1 LYLEKESAAW
11 RQIMT
16 LSTSNPIITP
26 VSAETEA
33 SLTSDAQI
41 QAAAPQNSSQRL
53 LFFLES
59 QNLHKK
65 DFSEMVGVTLS
76 YVYNLID
83 ETVPFPSRTT
93 TLERIAVVMSSE
105 PESFPE
111 YKHREE
117 PRMIDPGVEFLKTMQ
132 KEANLSNIQF
142 IKRFSRSQRLEMVDI
157 WRGAAPLPLDWSKV
171 QNIATVLELGKE
183 DIYPYWQNRLQQH
196 LTKGGLEPMS
206 NIGLMNALFQG
217 VKAYLR
223 V

>member
-1 LYLEKESAAW
+1 
-11 RQIMT
+11 MT
-16 LSTSNPIITP
+16 LSTSNPLIIP
-26 VSAETEA
+26 ISPETEA
-33 SLTSDAQI
+33 NPNSEAPI
-41 QAAAPQNSSQRL
+41 QAAAPPQNSSQRL
-53 LFFLES
+53 LSFLET

-171 QNIATVLELGKE
+171 QNIATVLDLGKE

-196 LTKGGLEPMS
+196 LTRGGLEPMS